1 MVDINYIN
9 NGFSDSEFT
18 NPYYTLEKALNEFET
33 EYHTL
38 LEEVALQN
46 DMYSLEYDITGI
58 MTEANKEKK
67 RENSET
73 VLGKIGRMVRTLI
86 KSILDFCDACV
97 QKIKDVVFACKSNE
111 KKMNRL
117 VREHPELSKE
127 KIQVLCDEGGLDF
140 SDFKS
145 FESMDKA
152 FYNLLKLAK
161 DESVGSDTFKG
172 KCEQFKEKVSKERTS
187 LQTAAK
193 VATATTALIGVGT
206 AISKAKSASKEA
218 HASSIELKHQITK
231 EQHELYTEL
240 NSLKSHDEVEKE
252 GKFRLLL
259 DMWYLKN
266 GYKSK
271 VVGNRV
277 SKVTRLS
284 KSIASALDKIV
295 GSSFGRFVGGD
306 VHGNFKKDMKDR
318 FKDTKKYYKDKERK
332 SSRRK

>member
-46 DMYSLEYDITGI
+46 DMYSLEYDVTGI

-67 RENSET
+67 KDNTET

-86 KSILDFCDACV
+86 KSILDFCDSCV
-97 QKIKDVVFACKSNE
+97 QKIKDLVFACKSNE

-127 KIQVLCDEGGLDF
+127 KIQILCDEGGLDF

-161 DESVGSDTFKG
+161 DDSVGSDTFKG

-193 VATATTALIGVGT
+193 VATAATTLIGVGT

-218 HASSIELKHQITK
+218 HASSVELKHQITK
-231 EQHELYTEL
+231 EQHEIYTEL
-240 NSLKSHDEVEKE
+240 NSLKGHDKVEKE
-252 GKFRLLL
+252 GKFSLLL

-271 VVGNRV
+271 VIGKRV

-284 KSIASALDKIV
+284 KSIAGALDKIV

-306 VHGNFKKDMKDR
+306 VHGNFKDDMKDR

-332 SSRRK
+332 SGRRK